1 LILISSMGLMFSTH
15 YCMGRAVD
23 SELMVGKHELSCGMM
38 GMDSA
43 CETTGSDT
51 MAAGCCENKF
61 ISIVIEDDY
70 KVAKVKFSLESN
82 FIIAFLN
89 TFLLNPFNEVE
100 HTIAHADHPP
110 PPLEQDYQSL
120 YQAFLL

>member
-1 LILISSMGLMFSTH
+1 
-15 YCMGRAVD
+15 MGRAVD

-43 CETTGSDT
+43 CETTTGENI
-51 MAAGCCENKF
+51 MAPGCCENEF
-61 ISIVIEDDY
+61 ISIEIEDDY
-70 KVAKVKFSLESN
+70 QLTKVEFSLESN
-82 FIIAFLN
+82 FLIALIY
-89 TFLLNPFNEVE
+89 TFVLNPLNEVE
-100 HTIAHADHPP
+100 RSVAHADHLP

>member
-1 LILISSMGLMFSTH
+1 MGITFSTH

-23 SELMVGKHELSCGMM
+23 SKLMVGKHELSCGMM

-43 CETTGSDT
+43 CETTTGENI
-51 MAAGCCENKF
+51 MAPGCCENEF
-61 ISIVIEDDY
+61 ISIDIKDDY
-70 KVAKVKFSLESN
+70 QVAKIKFSLESN
-82 FIIAFLN
+82 FLIVLIN
-89 TFLLNPFNEVE
+89 TFLLNHFNEVE
-100 HTIAHADHPP
+100 RSIAHADHPP